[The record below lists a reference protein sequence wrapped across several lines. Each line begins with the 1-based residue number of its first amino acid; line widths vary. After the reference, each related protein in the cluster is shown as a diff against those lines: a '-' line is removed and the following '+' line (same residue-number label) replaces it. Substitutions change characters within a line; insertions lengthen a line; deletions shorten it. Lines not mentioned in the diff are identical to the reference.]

1 MATPTDFLLLQVNDA
16 LFPIGGYSHSW
27 GLETY
32 IQEGIVADAQGA
44 ENYIRSR
51 LGHSLLYTELLV
63 ARLAYEAA
71 QRGDGEALSA
81 LDEILEA
88 SVLPRESREAMGK
101 LGSRFI
107 KTLDSAPL
115 PELDPIW
122 KDYASALGVHH
133 YAVAYGV
140 LCAAA
145 GIGKAW
151 GLSHFLYAQASAMV
165 TTCVKTIPLSQTLGQ
180 ALLAGV
186 HPLLTELVVTVETLP
201 EEMLCAGCPGFD
213 IRGMAHE
220 VLYSRLYMS

>member
-1 MATPTDFLLLQVNDA
+1 MATPTDFLLLQINDA

-32 IQEGIVADAQGA
+32 IQEGIVADVQGA
-44 ENYIRSR
+44 GDYIRSR
-51 LGHSLLYTELLV
+51 LRHSLLYTELLAV
-63 ARLAYEAA
+63 RLAYEAA
-71 QRGDGEALSA
+71 ARGDGEALSA
-81 LDEILEA
+81 LDDILEA

-107 KTLDSAPL
+107 KTLDSASL
-115 PELDPIW
+115 PALAPVW
-122 KDYASALGVHH
+122 GGYRSAPGVHH
-133 YAVAYGV
+133 HAVAYGV

-145 GIGKAW
+145 GIGKAP

-180 ALLAGV
+180 ALLAEL
-186 HPLLTELVVTVETLP
+186 HPLLTELVVAVEELP
-201 EEMLCAGCPGFD
+201 ESMLCVGCPGFD